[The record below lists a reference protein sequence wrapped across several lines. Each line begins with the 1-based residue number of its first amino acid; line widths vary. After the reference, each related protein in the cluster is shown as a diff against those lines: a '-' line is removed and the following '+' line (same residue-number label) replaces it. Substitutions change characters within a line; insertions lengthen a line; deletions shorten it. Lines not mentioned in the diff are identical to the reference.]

1 MGRYRWTHL
10 LQKDYQDRPPF
21 EVPRS
26 VQHCTSRLLYGQ
38 FPNKE
43 ILCCRGNCRIN
54 WTQRVQTELQ
64 GHAVLGNR
72 KVRYDRR
79 RYWPRP
85 RWSHANHRVLAQRM
99 GSRTDQPRRKFH
111 QWPMCCRYQAN
122 AHSSNGSLQLPK
134 EPCGLLDQGCSYP
147 YPYPVGSSSATE
159 TPKRGKTR
167 APRTRMNRPRMMA
180 FWMEVALKVKV
191 VAPPDP
197 TLINPN
203 LASPFSSTSSSALEA
218 ANKARQTTVEMIH
231 FMVMSLGL
239 GFFKGRT
246 FRIIKLPLGG
256 AVGMTV
262 NRTG

>member
-85 RWSHANHRVLAQRM
+85 RGSHANHRVLAQVM
-99 GSRTDQPRRKFH
+99 G
-111 QWPMCCRYQAN
+111 A
-122 AHSSNGSLQLPK
+122 
-134 EPCGLLDQGCSYP
+134 CSYQKNLVD
-147 YPYPVGSSSATE
+147 YLIKSEIAQNQVTE
-159 TPKRGKTR
+159 MTC
-167 APRTRMNRPRMMA
+167 NL
-180 FWMEVALKVKV
+180 MEDIMHRV
-191 VAPPDP
+191 VDA
-197 TLINPN
+197 
-203 LASPFSSTSSSALEA
+203 
-218 ANKARQTTVEMIH
+218 
-231 FMVMSLGL
+231 
-239 GFFKGRT
+239 
-246 FRIIKLPLGG
+246 IKDNSIL
-256 AVGMTV
+256 TW
-262 NRTG
+262 